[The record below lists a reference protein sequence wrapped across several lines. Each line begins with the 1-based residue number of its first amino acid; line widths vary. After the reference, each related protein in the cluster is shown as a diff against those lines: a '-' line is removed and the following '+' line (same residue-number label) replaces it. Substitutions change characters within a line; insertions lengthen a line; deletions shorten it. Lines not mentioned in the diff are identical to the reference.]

1 MVRIQHSNYTWCR
14 QSADMG
20 VVSTTL
26 KCLQIKG
33 CRENGVVGVG
43 FHNSFFYIFFI
54 LLLILYLILYIFPF
68 GIQNNYTS
76 YTSMPEHQ
84 ENQGFAGDE
93 RYILCCISAA
103 SAAQRCRGPPG
114 EAGSHINTTRRT

>member
-1 MVRIQHSNYTWCR
+1 MVRIQHPNYTWCR

-26 KCLQIKG
+26 KCLQIKR

-54 LLLILYLILYIFPF
+54 ILLILYLILYISPF
-68 GIQNNYTS
+68 GIQKNYTS
-76 YTSMPEHQ
+76 YTSMPERQ

-93 RYILCCISAA
+93 RYILCCISDT

-114 EAGSHINTTRRT
+114 EAGFHINTTRRT

>member
-1 MVRIQHSNYTWCR
+1 MVRIQHPNYTWCR

-26 KCLQIKG
+26 KCLQFKV

-43 FHNSFFYIFFI
+43 FCKSFFNIFF
-54 LLLILYLILYIFPF
+54 LLFLFLYLILHISPF
-68 GIQNNYTS
+68 GIQKNYTS
-76 YTSMPEHQ
+76 YTCMPERQ

-93 RYILCCISAA
+93 RYSLCCISAT